1 MTCDLCG
8 SKKNVRQ
15 FYGLIKGR
23 AYKECRRCFELSM
36 HLGFPHMK
44 LTQEDI
50 ESEWNSGKSKGDT
63 DGR

>member
-8 SKKNVRQ
+8 SKKNVRE
-15 FYGLIKGR
+15 FYGFIKGKT
-23 AYKECRRCFELSM
+23 YKECRRCFELSM
-36 HLGFPHMK
+36 KLGNPYTK